1 MAPHVRAATILSMVL
16 DPAEARNYWRALL
29 DNATQLIADATL
41 LYNAD
46 SHGRARAL
54 TVLAEEELG
63 KATSVYDLFSYS
75 WSAQETEPL
84 ELEQRSSRDHLA
96 KYIAAFE
103 FGRELDMFWGGGYP
117 DIPEDDDWE
126 RWHEEQKAEAATAAR
141 AANLQKQRGF
151 YVDMANGEMTTPRD
165 FDVEDVAEH
174 LERAAGVIE
183 MMLIKDHTR
192 MQDEPPEQYDS
203 THALQWRVMPAAH
216 GLDYQMFIESMRET
230 IEQDAR
236 ADGSGPN
243 RDGTGAATASTDG
256 V

>member
-1 MAPHVRAATILSMVL
+1 MVPHARAATLLSMVL

-63 KATSVYDLFSYS
+63 KATSVYDLFSHS

-96 KYIAAFE
+96 KYISAFE
-103 FGRELDMFWGGGYP
+103 FGRELEMFWGDDYP
-117 DIPEDDDWE
+117 DTPEDDDWE
-126 RWHEEQKAEAATAAR
+126 RWYEEQKAEAAYAAR

-174 LERAAGVIE
+174 QQ
-183 MMLIKDHTR
+183 R
-192 MQDEPPEQYDS
+192 MDS
-203 THALQWRVMPAAH
+203 TTRCSSNQCARRSRKTLVPMAPVPIATGLTRRLHPQTGVRALTFRGNTVAT
-216 GLDYQMFIESMRET
+216 FRE
-230 IEQDAR
+230 IR
-236 ADGSGPN
+236 
-243 RDGTGAATASTDG
+243 GTPRMTDET
-256 V
+256 